1 MNANL
6 MVYSVNSLSKIKD
19 EACVISLDEYKSIG
33 THWIALF
40 VNTDVGYFNSF
51 GVEYIPNE
59 IKKLI
64 GNKNITKNIYTVQA
78 YDSITCTHFCN
89 GFIDFKFKDKS
100 LLDYTYLFSRN
111 EYEKNNKAILKHF
124 QYLESIN
131 LITTQSKSKF
141 FWI

>member
-1 MNANL
+1 MN
-6 MVYSVNSLSKIKD
+6 
-19 EACVISLDEYKSIG
+19 G
-33 THWIALF
+33 
-40 VNTDVGYFNSF
+40 DVAYFNSF

-64 GNKNITKNIYTVQA
+64 RNENITKNIYTVQA
-78 YDSITCTHFCN
+78 YDSIMCTHFCI
-89 GFIDFKFKDKS
+89 GFIDFMFKGKS

-111 EYEKNNKAILKHF
+111 EYEKNDKAILKHF

-131 LITTQSKSKF
+131 LITAQSKSKF